1 MAHSGGSGMTTTDTM
16 LRELGY
22 AATTAGISSFQ
33 RDYNRVG
40 TRPLRI
46 TGELDKPTLAALEL
60 AHSTADVFKA
70 VRNREAR

>member
-1 MAHSGGSGMTTTDTM
+1 MKTTDTM

-22 AATTAGISSFQ
+22 AATAAGISTFQ

-40 TRPLRI
+40 TRPLRV
-46 TGELDKPTLAALEL
+46 TGELDKSTRDALEL

-70 VRNREAR
+70 VRDGETR

>member
-1 MAHSGGSGMTTTDTM
+1 MTTSDTM

-22 AATTAGISSFQ
+22 ATTTAGITSFQ

-46 TGELDKPTLAALEL
+46 SGELDKSTREALEL

-70 VRNREAR
+70 VRDREVR

>member
-1 MAHSGGSGMTTTDTM
+1 MKTSDAM

-22 AATTAGISSFQ
+22 AITAPGISSFQ

-40 TRPLRI
+40 TRPLRVS
-46 TGELDKPTLAALEL
+46 GELDKSTREALEL

-70 VRNREAR
+70 VRDQGVR

>member
-1 MAHSGGSGMTTTDTM
+1 MTTTDTM

-22 AATTAGISSFQ
+22 ATTAAGISSFQ

-40 TRPLRI
+40 TRPLRV
-46 TGELDKPTLAALEL
+46 TGELDNSTREAVQL

-70 VRNREAR
+70 VRDREAR